1 MVGWEREG
9 TNCAFFVHDF
19 GLIRTSL
26 HGSFFYFF
34 FQITQSWESCPLS
47 PCWFARLV
55 SSFSVLCPSRC
66 PSGGALGSTGGRSPV
81 RTPIWVQVSGTRDPT
96 VHPPVHPCQTN
107 LPGPVPLG
115 FGAFFCALSRSVC
128 QTPSV
133 FVQKRDRDNQ
143 PPPPDF
149 VTPQAL
155 RVL

>member
-26 HGSFFYFF
+26 HGSLFFFFF
-34 FQITQSWESCPLS
+34 FQITQSWESRPLS
-47 PCWFARLV
+47 PCWFAHLV
-55 SSFSVLCPSRC
+55 SSFSILCPSRC
-66 PSGGALGSTGGRSPV
+66 PSRGALGSTGRHSPA
-81 RTPIWVQVSGTRDPT
+81 RTPIWVQVSGTRNPT
-96 VHPPVHPCQTN
+96 VHPPVHPCQTCQ
-107 LPGPVPLG
+107 VPCLLG
-115 FGAFFCALSRSVC
+115 LGLFFCALSRSAC

-149 VTPQAL
+149 VMPQAL